1 MDFNI
6 DFHLAVKQLPYE
18 CRSCH
23 HSPDRHGRTDYV
35 DGADHHHH
43 HPQSIALWLLLRRLV
58 DENSVM
64 AVYHRWW
71 LPSCIGKRHLNVVPD
86 SLRSLTI
93 LGGGFF
99 GVFSWDSSGWGK
111 ESYRLDLCGGGA
123 GSWKMMTSS
132 IGWQKGEMN
141 LRFIDGGR
149 FISSHIELI
158 LRDSLMRPEIPVRIV
173 WQRVTSTNAMN
184 WIIST
189 ISTKSFTQLNS
200 GSIRTVSEN
209 PDGRIP
215 QRCLG
220 DSNVQISW
228 DLFRIQWDSEG
239 LVWDPI
245 KILPV
250 HTAILQSP

>member
-1 MDFNI
+1 MPI
-6 DFHLAVKQLPYE
+6 L
-18 CRSCH
+18 
-23 HSPDRHGRTDYV
+23 SPLTRQTWTHR
-35 DGADHHHH
+35 
-43 HPQSIALWLLLRRLV
+43 LRR
-58 DENSVM
+58 
-64 AVYHRWW
+64 RCRPPPP
-71 LPSCIGKRHLNVVPD
+71 LPSINCSLAAITSTGRRKQCYGRLSSMMTSFMYWQRALECGPTFVAILDDHGGGD
-86 SLRSLTI
+86 SLVFFYEI
-93 LGGGFF
+93 LEVEVKDPTDWITGG
-99 GVFSWDSSGWGK
+99 
-111 ESYRLDLCGGGA
+111 E
-123 GSWKMMTSS
+123 GSWKMMISS
-132 IGWQKGEMN
+132 
-141 LRFIDGGR
+141 IDGGR

-189 ISTKSFTQLNS
+189 ISTKSLTQLNS